1 MISSTT
7 GKDMSHRGLRKN
19 YIFNLVYQALLVL
32 TPVILTPY
40 VSRVLGVDGVG
51 TVSFAES
58 VVSYFVL
65 FATFGI
71 ATFGQREV
79 SYVQDDLS
87 ERSFVFWNTKLLQ
100 VITSVTALALYGIL
114 VFVIGLSG
122 TNTTLFLV
130 YSINIFAVLFDVSW
144 FYQGIERFDKICIRN
159 IIFQTLS
166 IIFVFVFV
174 KGKGDTAKYVFGTTF
189 FILVSNITMWLE
201 LPKYVCRVDL
211 SRLRPFQDIRVVASL
226 FLPSIA
232 IQIYTILDR
241 TMLGVIARND
251 FENGYYSQAMLVPR
265 GLLVIV
271 NALGTVV
278 APKIGYY
285 FEKKDMTEVK
295 ELLYSVYRMVWFLA
309 VPFWLGLSLVSDYF
323 VPWFYG
329 PGYDKIILLLKV
341 AAPIII
347 FIGINSTTALEY
359 LVPTK
364 RQNIFSKAL
373 LIGAGTN
380 FCLNLIFIYYFQSV
394 GAAVASVIAECVIN
408 VVELTAMREEISI
421 RRIFAEGKNYFIAG
435 GVMAAALL
443 TVRALQVKVFGVIP
457 ATIPYTAL
465 FVVIGAAAYF
475 AVLLVLKDRMICSV
489 IRRKKQK

>member
-1 MISSTT
+1 M
-7 GKDMSHRGLRKN
+7 KQPDLRKN

-40 VSRVLGVDGVG
+40 VSRVLGADGVG

-79 SYVQDDLS
+79 SYVQDDV
-87 ERSFVFWNTKLLQ
+87 EKRSRVFWNTKLLQ
-100 VITSVTALALYGIL
+100 VITSGTALLLYGL
-114 VFVIGLSG
+114 LALVIGRTGRNMVLY
-122 TNTTLFLV
+122 LV
-130 YSINIFAVLFDVSW
+130 YSINIFTVLFDVSW

-166 IIFVFVFV
+166 IVYVFLFV
-174 KGKGDTAKYVFGTTF
+174 KGKGDAAKYVFGITF
-189 FILVSNITMWLE
+189 FILVSNLSLWLE
-201 LPKYVCRVDL
+201 LPKYVQRVGVSSLQAFRDL
-211 SRLRPFQDIRVVASL
+211 RVVASL

-278 APKIGYY
+278 APKIAYA
-285 FEKKDMTEVK
+285 FEKKDTTEVR
-295 ELLYSVYRMVWFLA
+295 ELLYGVYRMVWFLA
-309 VPFWLGLSLVSDYF
+309 IPFWLGLTLVSDYF

-329 PGYDKIILLLKV
+329 PGFEKIILLLKV
-341 AAPIII
+341 AAPIIVL
-347 FIGINSTTALEY
+347 IGINSTTALEY
-359 LVPTK
+359 LVPTR
-364 RQNIFSKAL
+364 RQNVFSRAL

-380 FCLNLIFIYYFQSV
+380 FCLNLVFIYYFQSV
-394 GAAVASVIAECVIN
+394 GAAVASVIAEFVIN
-408 VVELTAMREEISI
+408 VVELYVMRKEISLK
-421 RRIFAEGKNYFIAG
+421 RIFAEGSNYFLAG
-435 GVMAAALL
+435 AVMAGVLL
-443 TVRALQVKVFGVIP
+443 LVRFWQVQVYGVLP
-457 ATIPYTAL
+457 ATIPHTVL
-465 FVVIGAAAYF
+465 FVLIGAAVYF
-475 AVLLVLKDRMICSV
+475 VSLLLLRDQLICSL
-489 IRRKKQK
+489 ISAKKRGKDV

>member
-1 MISSTT
+1 MNMT
-7 GKDMSHRGLRKN
+7 KPDLRKN
-19 YIFNLVYQALLVL
+19 YIFNLIYQALLVL

-40 VSRVLGVDGVG
+40 VSRVLGADGVG

-79 SYVQDDLS
+79 SYVQDD
-87 ERSFVFWNTKLLQ
+87 ENKRSLVFWNTKLLQ
-100 VITSVTALALYGIL
+100 VITSGTALLLYGIL
-114 VFVIGLSG
+114 VFVIGRNG
-122 TNTTLFLV
+122 ADPTLFLV

-166 IIFVFVFV
+166 ICFVFLFV
-174 KGKGDTAKYVFGTTF
+174 KGRGDEAKYIFGTTF
-189 FILVSNITMWLE
+189 FILVSNLTMWAE
-201 LPKYVCRVDL
+201 LPKYVRRVDVSQL
-211 SRLRPFQDIRVVASL
+211 APFRDIRVVASL

-241 TMLGVIARND
+241 TMLGVITRND

-278 APKIGYY
+278 APKIAYA
-285 FEKKDMTEVK
+285 FEKKDTNEVR
-295 ELLYSVYRMVWFLA
+295 ELLYGVYRMVWFLA
-309 VPFWLGLSLVSDYF
+309 IPFWLGLTLVSDYF

-329 PGYDKIILLLKV
+329 PGFDKVALLLKV
-341 AAPIII
+341 AAPIIV

-359 LVPTK
+359 LVPTR
-364 RQNIFSKAL
+364 RQNVFSRAL

-380 FCLNLIFIYYFQSV
+380 FCLNLFFIYYFQSV
-394 GAAVASVIAECVIN
+394 GAAAASVIAECVIN
-408 VVELTAMREEISI
+408 VAELFAMRKEISVK
-421 RRIFAEGKNYFIAG
+421 RIFAEGKNYFIAG
-435 GVMAAALL
+435 GAMAAVLL
-443 TVRALQVKVFGVIP
+443 LVRFLQVRAFGAVP
-457 ATIPYTAL
+457 ATVPYTAL
-465 FVVIGAAAYF
+465 FVLIGAATYF
-475 AVLLVLKDRMICSV
+475 AVLLILKDKLVSGALGTI
-489 IRRKKQK
+489 RKKKIE